1 VNYNPKLVF
10 ALWREMKLPAAVAEH
25 PFCDGRKWR
34 FDFAFPAQRVA
45 VEVQGGVFMGGR
57 HTRGAALLKEY
68 EKWRAAAMLGWR
80 ILPCI
85 PQEVCTTR
93 FARELQAAL
102 EFKPSQH

>member
-1 VNYNPKLVF
+1 VKYNPKIV
-10 ALWREMKLPAAVAEH
+10 AAAWRQAGLPPAVAEH
-25 PFCDGRKWR
+25 EFCAGRKWR

-45 VEVQGGVFMGGR
+45 VEVQGGIFMGGR

-85 PQEVCTTR
+85 PQQIYTAT
-93 FARELQAAL
+93 FAQELKTAL
-102 EFKPSQH
+102 NFGHR